1 MDTSTS
7 NNHHIHCLSEM
18 PDSVTEFFTPEEY
31 ISAAETGARGE
42 LTMASIETRLIVAA
56 TRHADNLGVGYKE
69 LLCDGNAWVLSRM
82 SIEMERMPRI
92 HDTISIVTWVENF
105 NRHISERNFSILD
118 AEGNAMG
125 HARSVW
131 ACINIDS
138 RRPASLYLDGDVT
151 SPRECPIKP
160 QPRMRPVAL
169 PDREVSYR
177 FTYSDIDFNRHVNS
191 ARYVELIANC
201 FPLELFDRHRMRR
214 LDIAYIH
221 EAPYGSEAIVRISRT
236 KPDAHHYR
244 IDIDNAADGDTRC
257 RAYVEFAEEASSGFM
272 TNIF

>member
-1 MDTSTS
+1 
-7 NNHHIHCLSEM
+7 
-18 PDSVTEFFTPEEY
+18 
-31 ISAAETGARGE
+31 
-42 LTMASIETRLIVAA
+42 
-56 TRHADNLGVGYKE
+56 
-69 LLCDGNAWVLSRM
+69 
-82 SIEMERMPRI
+82 
-92 HDTISIVTWVENF
+92 
-105 NRHISERNFSILD
+105 
-118 AEGNAMG
+118 
-125 HARSVW
+125 
-131 ACINIDS
+131 
-138 RRPASLYLDGDVT
+138 
-151 SPRECPIKP
+151 
-160 QPRMRPVAL
+160 MRPVAL